1 MTKIPTLIKAIC
13 FAFANLFVFSFCAYA
28 AGSCS
33 TLKEYI
39 NEGTGDNFILKEGY
53 EIIARAATSV
63 AKFSWDNF
71 ATPLQAVVGLGTA
84 IYIAVYTLRN
94 IGSFSQQDTAAYLS
108 NDKTGVI
115 PLAVKMAIVVWL
127 LGNQAFIYKYLIGLA
142 ITTCVEVGNLIGPNS
157 GIGNFDSPDNLEDLF
172 NFVIQQVIDFND
184 SIYKIVATGQL
195 LLCMAIPS
203 ANFFRFYWT
212 TIPFAAALWIY
223 GWLIIIGVSFY
234 MLDVLFRLG
243 VGCIVL
249 PFAVAC
255 GLSKLTID
263 YTRKTWNLF
272 INVCFS
278 FIMLGILIS
287 FTFAMISRCVGLDIP
302 ENKVLNEAD
311 IKHINDNLDLG
322 VFFITAICSMIS
334 LLLFM
339 QLESIVEKVSGT
351 EAVSKVGQQTGK
363 QFSKSALRVA
373 SKPIRELGNFA
384 GAGGQVIGKGVKNY
398 VHTVRRNISNKI
410 KSSRPYRIAR
420 AATLRS
426 GVGRSYRAVRKFLRW
441 DER

>member
-1 MTKIPTLIKAIC
+1 MIKISTLIKAIC
-13 FAFANLFVFSFCAYA
+13 LSFVNLFIFSFCAYA
-28 AGSCS
+28 ADSCP
-33 TLKEYI
+33 TLREYMNDGI
-39 NEGTGDNFILKEGY
+39 GDNFILKEGY
-53 EIIARAATSV
+53 EIIARATSSV
-63 AKFSWDNF
+63 AAFSWGKF
-71 ATPLQAVVGLGTA
+71 AVPLQAVVGLGTA
-84 IYIAVYTLRN
+84 IYIAVYTLKN

-115 PLAVKMAIVVWL
+115 PLAIKMTIVVWL

-142 ITTCVEVGNLIGPNS
+142 ITTCVEVGTLIGSSS
-157 GIGNFDSPDNLEDLF
+157 GIGNFDSPDNLKALF
-172 NFVIQQVIDFND
+172 QFVIQQIISFND

-195 LLCMAIPS
+195 LLCMALSPDSMIDY
-203 ANFFRFYWT
+203 YWK
-212 TIPFAAALWIY
+212 TIPFGAALWIY
-223 GWLIIIGVSFY
+223 GWMIIIGVSFY

-272 INVCFS
+272 MNVCFS
-278 FIMLGILIS
+278 FIMLGILIT
-287 FTFAMISRCVGLDIP
+287 FTYEMISRCIGLDIP

-322 VFFITAICSMIS
+322 VFFITAICSMVAYQ
-334 LLLFM
+334 LFM

-351 EAVSKVGQQTGK
+351 TAVGKVGQQTGAK
-363 QFSKSALRVA
+363 FGKSTMRVA
-373 SKPIRELGNFA
+373 AKPAREGIRFA
-384 GAGGQVIGKGVKNY
+384 GAGVQVVAKDVKNY
-398 VHTVRRNISNKI
+398 ANNVRHKASNKI
-410 KSSRPYRIAR
+410 TNSRPYQA
-420 AATLRS
+420 LSRS
-426 GVGRSYRAVRKFLRW
+426 RVGRSYRAVRKFLRW